1 MGFLIV
7 SLITSC
13 LISFLISS
21 FTSGCIFLIFFCGL
35 TGSISV
41 FAPLQFLG
49 CECLKLFNVIFL
61 EHCFNV
67 IFLEHCSH
75 STNSTSF
82 LVLGN
87 SFAFAFGSG
96 VTSSG
101 LTSSDVGYS
110 LTISFCST
118 TSHY

>member
-21 FTSGCIFLIFFCGL
+21 FTSGFIFLIFFCGL

-61 EHCFNV
+61 EHC
-67 IFLEHCSH
+67 SH
-75 STNSTSF
+75 STSSTSF

-87 SFAFAFGSG
+87 AFAFAFGSG
-96 VTSSG
+96 MASSG
-101 LTSSDVGYS
+101 SS
-110 LTISFCST
+110 LTVSFCST
-118 TSHY
+118 TSFLTGASSVLVSLLTSS